1 MDLAALV
8 PYPSWLNAGDNS
20 WQMTA
25 ATLVGLM
32 SLPGIA
38 VLYGGLVKK
47 KWAVNTMVMAFTGF
61 SCVLVAW
68 FLWAYEMGFG
78 SPIHLGSGI
87 LGSFIGHPGSI
98 LGSGQEQPQA
108 NIPLLNGLVPAFHF
122 PTTTLA
128 YFQFVFAAITPLL
141 FLGSVLGRMSL
152 KAWLIFVPAWT
163 TCAYTVNAMLVWG
176 GGYWAQKGALDY
188 SGGYVIHLAAG
199 VSGFVAAAVVGP
211 RLKRD
216 RDSFPPTNLLPV
228 AIGAGLLW
236 LGWNGFNG
244 GDPYF
249 AGTDASAAVVNTNV
263 ATAVALLVWVVLDL
277 FLSKQRKPTFLGA
290 VNGMIVGLVAIT
302 PAAGY
307 VNGNGAFAIG
317 AIASVIVWVAWNYLS
332 KVWIFKKVDDAMG
345 VVYTHGIA
353 GLCGGLLV
361 GVFADP
367 KMIIYLGIGK
377 TANSTVAGAAYGNP
391 GLVWTQL
398 LTALTIIAWDALVT
412 FVLLRIIKLFI
423 PLRYDDEILELGDL
437 AIHDEQVEPPQDAH
451 RVFGSAG
458 FGTPADGSLSLAAVA
473 AGAGAGATA
482 TGSVAIEHERLDP
495 VEADTKGGEA

>member
-1 MDLAALV
+1 MLHAALV
-8 PYPSWLNAGDNS
+8 PYPHWLKAGDNS

-38 VLYGGLVKK
+38 VLYAGLVKK
-47 KWAVNTMVMAFTGF
+47 KWAVNTMLMAFTGF

-78 SPIHLGSGI
+78 NPVHLGAGI

-98 LGSGQEQPQA
+98 LGAGQEQPQA
-108 NIPLLNGLVPAFHF
+108 SIPLLNGLIPPLNF
-122 PTTTLA
+122 PQSTLA

-141 FLGSVLGRMSL
+141 FMGSVLGRMNL

-199 VSGFVAAAVVGP
+199 VTGFVAAATIGP
-211 RLKRD
+211 RAKRD
-216 RDSFPPTNLLPV
+216 RESFPPTNLIPISV
-228 AIGAGLLW
+228 GAGLLW

-249 AGTDASAAVVNTNV
+249 AGTDASAAVVNTNL
-263 ATAVALLVWVVLDL
+263 ATAVALLAWVVLDV
-277 FLSKQRKPTFLGA
+277 FLSKQRKPTLLGA

-307 VNGNGAFAIG
+307 VNGNGAVAIG
-317 AIASVIVWVAWNYLS
+317 AIASVIVWFAWNNLP
-332 KVWIFKKVDDAMG
+332 KVWIFKRVDDALG

-353 GLCGGLLV
+353 GLAGGLLV

-367 KMIIYLGIGK
+367 KMIVYLGLGK
-377 TANSTVAGAAYGNP
+377 TASVTVAGAAYGHP

-398 LTALTIIAWDALVT
+398 LTALTIIGWDALVT

-423 PLRYDDEILELGDL
+423 PLRYDDEVLEAGDL

-451 RVFGSAG
+451 RVFGGGGYGAPAPAG
-458 FGTPADGSLSLAAVA
+458 VELAVA
-473 AGAGAGATA
+473 GVGAGGGSAARERIEPAVTEPRSGGA
-482 TGSVAIEHERLDP
+482 S
-495 VEADTKGGEA
+495 